1 MCICIRYSIILYIH
15 VISISIIM
23 IIMIYNSKHISSHKL
38 NWIYLND
45 GILPY
50 LIICFDKKGR
60 ISHLL

>member
-1 MCICIRYSIILYIH
+1 
-15 VISISIIM
+15 M